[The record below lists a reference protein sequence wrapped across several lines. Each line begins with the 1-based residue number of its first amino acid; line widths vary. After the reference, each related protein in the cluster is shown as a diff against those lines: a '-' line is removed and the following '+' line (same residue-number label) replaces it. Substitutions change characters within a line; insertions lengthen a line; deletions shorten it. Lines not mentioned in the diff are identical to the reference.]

1 MTTVARR
8 LTQFAALMG
17 AAILACWLLF
27 SWQIDG
33 LGDWIT
39 SVIIVTVML
48 WFWLDANGWE
58 AGTQ

>member
-1 MTTVARR
+1 MTTIARR

-48 WFWLDANGWE
+48 WFWLDANG
-58 AGTQ
+58 